1 MRKLNYLNV
10 TRLGQAFPMEADVP
24 VPESVG
30 ESAKKKRKVAPRG
43 SCTNPSCTRTL
54 VQPKDASANTIVT
67 TMLQTR
73 ALGEYIPVLVGLL
86 QVKSEGF
93 SAEQPER
100 MMLGLSTVK
109 QQLLTEEEEWH

>member
-1 MRKLNYLNV
+1 MLKLNYLNV
-10 TRLGQAFPMEADVP
+10 TRLGQAFPMEADGP

-30 ESAKKKRKVAPRG
+30 EVAPRG
-43 SCTNPSCTRTL
+43 SCTNPSCTRTF

-93 SAEQPER
+93 SAEQAER

>member
-1 MRKLNYLNV
+1 
-10 TRLGQAFPMEADVP
+10 
-24 VPESVG
+24 
-30 ESAKKKRKVAPRG
+30 
-43 SCTNPSCTRTL
+43 
-54 VQPKDASANTIVT
+54 
-67 TMLQTR
+67 MLQTR